1 MRQQSGAPITS
12 VVNATSIDLLY
23 RLLSREDYLT
33 GAEEINHGP
42 DAKNILDFMLYVL
55 HNRYLSDPDGI
66 EDTNRRARR
75 LMTKVIAN
83 ARVMPRSLFLTGVTV
98 SIDRENA
105 DNGPVFKGE
114 LRGAPISLRVVHK
127 TRDDI
132 VSFFNVIVVTQ
143 PRG

>member
-75 LMTKVIAN
+75 LMTRVITN